1 MKTFRICQYIRSGLI
16 LFLAAVSLSATLHA
30 QLVVTTA
37 ALQGTVTDPTGAI
50 IPQSTVTLASAENG
64 ISKTYVTSSA
74 GRYIFSQ
81 LPASTYQLTIR
92 ATGFKDYIQKG
103 ISLDPGQSAEID
115 VRLTIG
121 GVEEQVIITSEAP
134 LINTAD
140 ANISN
145 NIDGKEIVELPLNLR
160 NVFGLVTLNS
170 SVNNSSQAQMTLGGG
185 GNTSD
190 NADQDISFL
199 NFAGGFFGSTAFMV
213 DGVWDTDISW
223 GGVIYVPS
231 PDAVQ
236 EMRIQ
241 NNTFTAQYGWS
252 TGNVVNVVTK
262 SGSGKFHGE
271 SVVQRSQRHPQAS
284 HSSLSNGRV
293 RGRPAEHTWNLQA
306 KRQDLHLR
314 TL

>member
-170 SVNNSSQAQMTLGGG
+170 SVNNSSQAQMTLL
-185 GNTSD
+185 SLIH
-190 NADQDISFL
+190 ISIGENRL
-199 NFAGGFFGSTAFMV
+199 DLRLHVGQIVAGQQRRG
-213 DGVWDTDISW
+213 
-223 GGVIYVPS
+223 
-231 PDAVQ
+231 
-236 EMRIQ
+236 
-241 NNTFTAQYGWS
+241 QYGPQRKVRAIL
-252 TGNVVNVVTK
+252 GQRQLAVTHFEHV
-262 SGSGKFHGE
+262 GI
-271 SVVQRSQRHPQAS
+271 VPMAL
-284 HSSLSNGRV
+284 SLI
-293 RGRPAEHTWNLQA
+293 HIY
-306 KRQDLHLR
+306 
-314 TL
+314 